1 MQSISFE
8 QYLKEGRNQNKES
21 FGVQLHLKV
30 EGNVPLLPFFIS
42 REVGETTSWINKQ
55 RGRGQKVITLW
66 LMLAHY
72 LFFVIVQVLDR

>member
-30 EGNVPLLPFFIS
+30 EGKVPLPLLFI
-42 REVGETTSWINKQ
+42 
-55 RGRGQKVITLW
+55 
-66 LMLAHY
+66 A
-72 LFFVIVQVLDR
+72 